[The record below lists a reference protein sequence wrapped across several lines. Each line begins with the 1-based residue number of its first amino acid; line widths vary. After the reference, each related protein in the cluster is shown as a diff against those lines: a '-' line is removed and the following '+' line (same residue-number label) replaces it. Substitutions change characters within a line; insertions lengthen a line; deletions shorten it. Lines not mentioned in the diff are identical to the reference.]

1 MAVFPDL
8 PGLDG
13 EDGGWLGPSALL
25 LWFVV
30 SLRLRVLLRL
40 LSANRGRLSSA
51 GPAQLVIEHL
61 QGQVE
66 DLLQVPLQCQQL
78 LEIIRALQTIY
89 SDVSGSLTS
98 LSGSVVRAASTC
110 CNCSLYVFSSASL
123 MVASASEN

>member
-30 SLRLRVLLRL
+30 SLRVLIRLLRSSVSATRG
-40 LSANRGRLSSA
+40 LSAA
-51 GPAQLVIEHL
+51 PAQLVIEHL